1 MLAKLQ
7 LWTRANP
14 LLILALVAVCGI
26 IAAEMGWLPAHAGW
40 FLLATTGLLG
50 AALITGRS
58 WLLIPGVVLVFA
70 FIHTVRTDET
80 FHHPL
85 RLALQQQGQPVP
97 ATIRGSLLPEFDN
110 TADGRTHALCTTQKI
125 EIPAA
130 GITMEQAATLLVRL
144 PKGVRFPGAGVFE
157 LHGSIYLPRTAS
169 NPGTFD
175 AREYSLRMG
184 RVARFDID
192 NMQRL
197 RDNDEAWWCAFLEAA
212 EDCRQWISRQLI
224 QDLEEDPQTVAVL
237 RAMALGV
244 SAEADDEIEDAFR
257 NSGTLHVFAVSGL
270 HVGLLGVIVL
280 TLLRQLGTPRSVSL
294 WVVII
299 VVFAY
304 AFVTGWRPSAAR
316 AAFMVAIYLSATL
329 MDRESSLQN
338 SLGAAALLLLA
349 TDSHQLF
356 MPGFQ
361 LSFGVLW
368 LSTIGSAPLLKR
380 LLPFTRLD
388 PFLPPQLASWS
399 QRAWSHCRLWLATT
413 LSVSFAAWIGSLP
426 FILGHFQSITPVAV
440 IANCVLV
447 PLSSLCLGAT
457 CLSLCAAALHLTGAQ
472 IIFNNVNWALAKAMI
487 ASAMWFAGLPG
498 ANFHFR
504 PRSSLTDAPA
514 VWHMLELPHGGA
526 ANDLRIGRTHWLFD
540 TGDEASFRRV
550 LRPYLRASGVN
561 AIAGVFLSHN
571 DADHIGATGQV
582 ITTFG
587 APSLFCSTQEPGRH
601 DTTRSALRRMLDQ
614 PNPRSLHKLHV
625 DERVTLSDDQR
636 FKIEAKMLYPPL
648 QVLNDRADDRTMVLM
663 IYLGPWRVLWLS
675 DTGWHAEKSLCAS
688 SADLRCDL
696 LIRSQHE
703 VDLSM
708 SAEFLLKTRPQIIL
722 CGSDARAVET
732 TLPVSLVQRAQEQN
746 IPLLDTWSAGS
757 IDLQFHQNELHIIT
771 NRYGKH
777 WVLKPRRS
785 ESPP

>member
-1 MLAKLQ
+1 MLEKLQ
-7 LWTRANP
+7 LWTRVNP
-14 LLILALVAVCGI
+14 LLTLALAALGGI
-26 IAAEMGWLPAHAGW
+26 LAAEMGWLPAHGGW
-40 FLLATTGLLG
+40 LLTVTAALLG
-50 AALITGRS
+50 VALINGRA
-58 WLLIPGVVLVFA
+58 WLLLPGAALVFA
-70 FIHTVRTDET
+70 FIHASRMDET

-85 RLALQQQGQPVP
+85 RLALQQLDKPVP
-97 ATIRGSLLPEFDN
+97 ATIRGSLLPEFD
-110 TADGRTHALCTTQKI
+110 TSPDERTHALCTTQKI

-130 GITMEQAATLLVRL
+130 GIVIEQTASLLVRL
-144 PKGVRFPGAGVFE
+144 PKGVRFPGAGMFE
-157 LHGSIYLPRTAS
+157 LRGSIYLPRTAS

-175 AREYSLRMG
+175 AQEYSLRMG

-192 NMQRL
+192 HMQRL
-197 RDNDEAWWCAFLEAA
+197 SGSGEAWWCAFLERA
-212 EDCRQWISRQLI
+212 ENCRRWISTQLT

-280 TLLRQLGTPRSVSL
+280 MLMRQTGTPRGMSL
-294 WVVII
+294 WIVIF

-316 AAFMVAIYLSATL
+316 AAFMVAIYMSATL

-349 TDSHQLF
+349 TDSNQLF

-368 LSTIGSAPLLKR
+368 LSTLGTAPLLKR

-388 PFLPPQLASWS
+388 PFLPPPLASWS
-399 QRAWSHCRLWLATT
+399 QRSWSKCRLWLATT
-413 LSVSFAAWIGSLP
+413 LSVSFAAWVGSLP

-487 ASAMWFAGLPG
+487 ASAMWFADLPG
-498 ANFHFR
+498 ANFHFH
-504 PRSSLTDAPA
+504 PGTSLTPAPA
-514 VWHMLELPHGGA
+514 AWHVLELPHGGA
-526 ANDLRIGRTHWLFD
+526 SNHLRIGTNHWLFD
-540 TGDEASFRRV
+540 TGSEASFRRV
-550 LRPYLRASGVN
+550 LRPYLHSHGVD
-561 AIAGVFLSHN
+561 ALAGVFLSHN
-571 DADHIGATGQV
+571 DADHIGAIGQV
-582 ITTFG
+582 ITTFD
-587 APSLFCSTQEPGRH
+587 APTLFCSTQEPGRR
-601 DTTRSALRRMLDQ
+601 DSTRSALRRLLDESH
-614 PNPRSLHKLHV
+614 PPSLRKLHV
-625 DERVTLSDDQR
+625 DERVTLSD
-636 FKIEAKMLYPPL
+636 AKDFQIGAMVLYPTQ
-648 QVLNDRADDRTMVLM
+648 QVQNDRADDRAMVLRVQ
-663 IYLGPWRVLWLS
+663 LGPWRVLWLS
-675 DTGWHAEKSLCAS
+675 DTGWRAEKALCS
-688 SADLRCDL
+688 SSEDLHCDV

-708 SAEFLLKTRPQIIL
+708 SAEFLLKARPQIIL
-722 CGSDARAVET
+722 SGSDARAVET
-732 TLPVSLVQRAQEQN
+732 ALPDSLVHRAKAQN
-746 IPLLDTWSAGS
+746 IPLLDTWSTGS
-757 IDLQFHQNELHIIT
+757 IDLQFHQDELRIVT
-771 NRYGKH
+771 NRSKQRF
-777 WVLKPRRS
+777 VLKQH
-785 ESPP
+785 

>member
-14 LLILALVAVCGI
+14 LMALALVAVCGI
-26 IAAEMGWLPAHAGW
+26 LAAEMDWLPVHARG
-40 FLLATTGLLG
+40 FVIVTTMLLG
-50 AALITGRS
+50 AALLSGRA
-58 WLLIPGVVLVFA
+58 WLLLPGVALVFA

-80 FHHPL
+80 FRHPL
-85 RLALQQQGQPVP
+85 RLALQQQGQPLP
-97 ATIRGSLLPEFDN
+97 AIIRGSLLPEFD
-110 TADGRTHALCTTQKI
+110 TSTDGRTHALCTTSKV
-125 EIPAA
+125 EIPAT
-130 GITMEQAATLLVRL
+130 GMSMEQTATLLVRL

-157 LHGSIYLPRTAS
+157 LHGRIYLPRTAS

-175 AREYSLRMG
+175 AQEYTLRMG

-192 NMQRL
+192 HML
-197 RDNDEAWWCAFLEAA
+197 RIGDNGEAWWCSFLEAA
-212 EDCRQWISRQLI
+212 EDCRQWISRQLT

-270 HVGLLGVIVL
+270 HVALLGAIVL
-280 TLLRQLGTPRSVSL
+280 ALLRQLGTPRSVSL
-294 WVVII
+294 WVVIF

-316 AAFMVAIYLSATL
+316 AAFMVAIYMSATL
-329 MDRESSLQN
+329 VDRESSLQN

-388 PFLPPQLASWS
+388 PFLPPQLANWRQRGWS
-399 QRAWSHCRLWLATT
+399 KCRLWLATT

-426 FILGHFQSITPVAV
+426 FILGHFQSITPVAI

-447 PLSSLCLGAT
+447 PLSSFCLGAT

-472 IIFNNVNWALAKAMI
+472 VIFNNVNWALAKAMI
-487 ASAMWFAGLPG
+487 ASAVWFAGLPG
-498 ANFHFR
+498 ANFHFQ
-504 PRSSLTDAPA
+504 PRTSFTSAPA
-514 VWHMLELPHGGA
+514 VWHMLEMPHGAA
-526 ANDLRIGRTHWLFD
+526 ANHLRIGHTHWLFD
-540 TGDEASFRRV
+540 TGDDASFRRV
-550 LRPYLRASGVN
+550 LRPYLHASGVD
-561 AIAGVFLSHN
+561 AIKGVFLSHN

-582 ITTFG
+582 ITTFA
-587 APSLFCSTQEPGRH
+587 APLLFSSTQEPGRR
-601 DTTRSALRRMLDQ
+601 DTTRSALRLLLDQ
-614 PNPRSLHKLHV
+614 PDPPSLTKLHV
-625 DERVTLSDDQR
+625 DERVTLSDVR
-636 FKIEAKMLYPPL
+636 AFKIEAQVLYPTL
-648 QVLNDRADDRTMVLM
+648 QVQNDRGDDRSMVLRVQ
-663 IYLGPWRVLWLS
+663 LGPWRVLWMS
-675 DTGWHAEKSLCAS
+675 DTGWHAEKILCSS
-688 SADLRCDL
+688 SADLHCDV

-703 VDLSM
+703 TDLTT
-708 SAEFLLKTRPQIIL
+708 SAEFLLKARPQIIL

-732 TLPVSLVQRAQEQN
+732 TLPASLVQRAQEQH
-746 IPLLDTWSAGS
+746 IPLLDTWKAGS
-757 IDLQFHQNELHIIT
+757 IDLQFHADTLQIST
-771 NRYGKH
+771 NRSKEH
-777 WVLKPRRS
+777 WVLKPR
-785 ESPP
+785 

>member
-14 LLILALVAVCGI
+14 LMTLALAAVSGI
-26 IAAEMGWLPAHAGW
+26 LAAEMGWLPAHGAW
-40 FLLATTGLLG
+40 LLMVTTVLLS
-50 AALITGRS
+50 AALISGRS
-58 WLLIPGVVLVFA
+58 WLLIPGAALVFA
-70 FIHTVRTDET
+70 YIHNVRTDET
-80 FHHPL
+80 FRHPL
-85 RLALQQQGQPVP
+85 RLALQQQDKPVP
-97 ATIRGSLLPEFDN
+97 ATIRGSLLPEFDS
-110 TADGRTHALCTTQKI
+110 TTDERTHALCTTRKM

-130 GITMEQAATLLVRL
+130 GLVIDQGTTLLVRL
-144 PKGVRFPGAGVFE
+144 PKGVPFPGAGVFE

-175 AREYSLRMG
+175 AQEYSLRMG

-192 NMQRL
+192 HIQRISGSG
-197 RDNDEAWWCAFLEAA
+197 EAWWCAFLERA
-212 EDCRQWISRQLI
+212 ELCRRWISSQLT

-270 HVGLLGVIVL
+270 HVGLLGIIVL
-280 TLLRQLGTPRSVSL
+280 TLLRQTGTPRCMSL
-294 WVVII
+294 WIVIF

-316 AAFMVAIYLSATL
+316 AAFMVAIYMSATL
-329 MDRESSLQN
+329 VDRESSLQN

-399 QRAWSHCRLWLATT
+399 QRSWSKCRLWLATT

-498 ANFHFR
+498 ANFHFQ
-504 PRSSLTDAPA
+504 PSSSLTQAPA

-526 ANDLRIGRTHWLFD
+526 ANHLRIGRTHWLFD
-540 TGDEASFRRV
+540 TGGEASFRRV
-550 LRPYLRASGVN
+550 LRPYLHSNGVN
-561 AIAGVFLSHN
+561 AIKGVFLSHN
-571 DADHIGATGQV
+571 DSDHIGATGQV

-587 APSLFCSTQEPGRH
+587 APLLFCSAQEPGPH
-601 DTTRSALRRMLDQ
+601 DSSRSALRHLLDQ
-614 PNPRSLHKLHV
+614 PHPPSLRKLRV
-625 DERVTLSDDQR
+625 DERVTLSEAR
-636 FKIEAKMLYPPL
+636 EFKIEAQVLYPTQ
-648 QVLNDRADDRTMVLM
+648 QVQNGRGDDRAMVLM
-663 IYLGPWRVLWLS
+663 VQLGPWRVLWMS
-675 DTGWHAEKSLCAS
+675 DTGWHAEKALCSS
-688 SADLRCDL
+688 SADLRCDV

-703 VDLSM
+703 VDLST
-708 SAEFLLKTRPQIIL
+708 SAEFLLKAQPQIIL

-732 TLPVSLVQRAQEQN
+732 TLPASLIETAKALN
-746 IPLLDTWSAGS
+746 IPLLDTWSSGS
-757 IDLQFHQNELHIIT
+757 IDLQFHHGELHIVS
-771 NRYGKH
+771 NRSGQS
-777 WVLKPRRS
+777 WVLKTR
-785 ESPP
+785 

>member
-1 MLAKLQ
+1 MPVKLQ
-7 LWTRANP
+7 LWIRANP
-14 LLILALVAVCGI
+14 LLTLALAAVTGI
-26 IAAEMGWLPAHAGW
+26 IVTEMGWLPAHGGW
-40 FLLATTGLLG
+40 FLWVTTALLSV
-50 AALITGRS
+50 ALISGRS
-58 WLLIPGVVLVFA
+58 WLLIPGAALVFA
-70 FIHTVRTDET
+70 CIHSARTDET

-85 RLALQQQGQPVP
+85 RLALQQHDKPLQ
-97 ATIRGSLLPEFDN
+97 ATIRGSLLPEFDT
-110 TADGRTHALCTTQKI
+110 TADERTHALCTMQKI

-130 GITMEQAATLLVRL
+130 GIVIEQAATVLVRL

-175 AREYSLRMG
+175 AQEYSLRMG
-184 RVARFDID
+184 RVGRFDID
-192 NMQRL
+192 HMQRL
-197 RDNDEAWWCAFLEAA
+197 SGRGEAWWCAFLERA
-212 EDCRQWISRQLI
+212 EVCRRWISSQLT

-237 RAMALGV
+237 RAMALGM
-244 SAEADDEIEDAFR
+244 SASADDEIEDAFR

-280 TLLRQLGTPRSVSL
+280 MLLRQTGTPRAMSL
-294 WVVII
+294 WIVIFI
-299 VVFAY
+299 VFAY

-349 TDSHQLF
+349 TDSNQLF

-368 LSTIGSAPLLKR
+368 LSTLGSAPLLKK

-388 PFLPPQLASWS
+388 PFLPPQLANWRQRGWS
-399 QRAWSHCRLWLATT
+399 KCRLWFATT

-457 CLSLCAAALHLTGAQ
+457 CLSLCAAALHLTGVQ

-498 ANFHFR
+498 ASFHFQ
-504 PRSSLTDAPA
+504 PTSSRTHAPA

-526 ANDLRIGRTHWLFD
+526 SNHLRIGKTHWLFD
-540 TGDEASFRRV
+540 TGGDASFRRV
-550 LRPYLRASGVN
+550 LRPFLHSNGVD
-561 AIAGVFLSHN
+561 ALAGVFLSHN
-571 DADHIGATGQV
+571 DADHIGAAGQV
-582 ITTFG
+582 LTTFDT
-587 APSLFCSTQEPGRH
+587 PMLFCSSQEPGLH
-601 DTTRSALRRMLDQ
+601 DNSRSALRRLLDQ
-614 PNPRSLHKLHV
+614 PNPPSLRKLHV
-625 DERVTLSDDQR
+625 DERVPLSDAKE
-636 FKIEAKMLYPPL
+636 FKIEAQVLYPTL
-648 QVLNDRADDRTMVLM
+648 QVQNDRADDRAMVLRVQ
-663 IYLGPWRVLWLS
+663 LGPWRVLWLS
-675 DTGWHAEKSLCAS
+675 DAGWHAEKALCS
-688 SADLRCDL
+688 SAADLRCDV

-703 VDLSM
+703 VDLST
-708 SAEFLLKTRPQIIL
+708 SAEFLLKTHPQIIL
-722 CGSDARAVET
+722 CGSDARAGET
-732 TLPVSLVQRAQEQN
+732 ALPASLVRQAKEQN
-746 IPLLDTWSAGS
+746 IPLLDTWSTGS
-757 IDLQFHQNELHIIT
+757 IDLQFHPAELHILT
-771 NRYGKH
+771 NRSKQRL
-777 WVLKPRRS
+777 VLKPR
-785 ESPP
+785 